1 MIEREPEPFKDY
13 RLVSVD
19 EIPRHSKHRGGVG
32 THFPTLLHL
41 VLTRAEKDG
50 YGHICSW
57 QSHGRCFSVSNRD
70 KFVSEVMPSY
80 FRQSQYASFQRQLNL
95 YGFRRLSQKSP
106 DHGSYY
112 HEMFLRTR
120 ADLCQGI
127 LRSKEKDLRATKA
140 SREEPDFHKMPPM
153 PPVTEEDIGTTES
166 ILMQQKAAAKE
177 GQEMNA
183 LFEDNFNV
191 NKQQGDP
198 LAHLFNTIAM
208 QGIHSNDSWMDPRPI
223 APFHSGDNKQASV
236 PRNEDSFQPYA
247 LPKPDPLPL
256 PYFLTGGGP
265 EMYGPVMNIPPPT
278 NPLTEKSTSSVSY
291 QSQDDHEILRKVSDV
306 SCRKESV
313 FLSPPLVRLGSH
325 LILHSIVHRKRFRRR
340 DLSLQRNV
348 IRGKGLPNDKQT
360 EKAAAQNGWRLSNRC
375 GTR

>member
-1 MIEREPEPFKDY
+1 MSDEDKDPNSDNMIEREPEPFKDFS
-13 RLVSVD
+13 LVSVD
-19 EIPRHSKHRGGVG
+19 EIPRQSKHRGGVG

-95 YGFRRLSQKSP
+95 YGFRRLSQRSP

-127 LRSKEKDLRATKA
+127 LRAKEKDLRATKA
-140 SREEPDFHKMPPM
+140 AREEPDFRKMPPM

-166 ILMQQKAAAKE
+166 ILMQQKTAAKE

-183 LFEDNFNV
+183 LVEDNFNLS
-191 NKQQGDP
+191 KPQGDP

-223 APFHSGDNKQASV
+223 APFLSGGDKESPV
-236 PRNEDSFQPYA
+236 PRGEASFQSYA
-247 LPKPDPLPL
+247 LPKPDPMPL

-265 EMYGPVMNIPPPT
+265 EVYGPVMNIPPPT
-278 NPLTEKSTSSVSY
+278 PPVEKSTSSVSY
-291 QSQDDHEILRKVSDV
+291 HQQQEHHSDIIRKVSNEKISEKRPFVAEKCNSGERSAKRQAEEESYSPKWLAAVESMQDEVEGMVHFLEDV
-306 SCRKESV
+306 
-313 FLSPPLVRLGSH
+313 
-325 LILHSIVHRKRFRRR
+325 
-340 DLSLQRNV
+340 DL
-348 IRGKGLPNDKQT
+348 D
-360 EKAAAQNGWRLSNRC
+360 
-375 GTR
+375 